1 MTFQEKNISVSLVNF
16 SLILVY
22 FSIRILQLFQNDSFT
37 PEAVFRL
44 WGITIVLAIAVTI
57 LGTILTHI
65 VSTIIEAI
73 RTGNEDPKVEDV
85 QDERDQ
91 LIDLKGTKVTY
102 TVSSIGIFFAM
113 LAFVFGQPPLI
124 MFSLLIFS
132 GFIAQIIGDI
142 SRLRLYRKGF

>member
-1 MTFQEKNISVSLVNF
+1 MSFQQKNISVSLVNF

-22 FSIRILQLFQNDSFT
+22 FSFRVIRMLQSDSFT
-37 PEAVFRL
+37 AEGVFRL
-44 WGITIVLAIAVTI
+44 WGTTIVLAIVVTI

-73 RTGNEDPKVEDV
+73 KTGNEDPKVEDV

-91 LIDLKGTKVTY
+91 LIDLKGTKLTY
-102 TVSSIGIFFAM
+102 IVSSIGVFFAM
-113 LAFVFGQPPLI
+113 LAFAFGQPPLV

-132 GFIAQIIGDI
+132 GLIAQIIGDV
-142 SRLRLYRKGF
+142 SRLLLYRRGF